1 MQVFV
6 CIILWGDDITARC
19 CRKVRTVAFS
29 ASLTLLNLL
38 LSVSLGEANVGCAC
52 VPCEHSGPT
61 YIVLIDMFS
70 VYV

>member
-52 VPCEHSGPT
+52 VP
-61 YIVLIDMFS
+61 
-70 VYV
+70 